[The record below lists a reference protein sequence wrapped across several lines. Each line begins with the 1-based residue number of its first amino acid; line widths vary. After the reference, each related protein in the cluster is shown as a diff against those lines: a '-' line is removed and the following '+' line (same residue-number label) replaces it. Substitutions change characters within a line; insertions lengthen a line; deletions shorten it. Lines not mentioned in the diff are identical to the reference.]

1 MQLEKIAPQAIKG
14 NPFEMIG
21 RDWFLLTAGDK
32 NGFNTMTAGWGY
44 LGVLWGRPAAIVL
57 VRPSRYT
64 YDFMNGGDTFTI
76 SFFGQNYRKELALC
90 GSKSGRDVDKV
101 KETGLTPVFAECGA
115 PYFAEAETVLVCKRR
130 FERDLTAGDMP
141 EADRKQFFAG
151 GDYHKMY
158 FAEIIEA
165 FERR

>member
-1 MQLEKIAPQAIKG
+1 MKLEKIEPQALRG

-57 VRPSRYT
+57 VRPSRFT
-64 YDFMNGGDTFTI
+64 YGFMNGGDTFTI
-76 SFFGQNYRKELALC
+76 SFFGQGFRRELALC
-90 GSKSGRDVDKV
+90 GSRSGRDVDKV

-115 PYFAEAETVLVCKRR
+115 PYFEEAETVLVCRRR
-130 FERDLTAGDMP
+130 FERELT
-141 EADRKQFFAG
+141 EADIPEEDRRKYFAD
-151 GDYHKMY
+151 GDYHRIY